1 LIASDLAIIFLMIEK
16 LSHKIKQLLSLSSR
30 KDIFRI
36 LPKNSICA
44 ELGVFK
50 GDFSK
55 QILKYTY
62 PKEVHFID
70 IWWKEFG
77 EYYPDWGEY
86 TNYGKLKTQDAYNDT
101 LKKINNYTNS
111 FIYVGNDVEYLKT
124 FSDRYF
130 DWVYIYSSHEY
141 DHTKDE
147 LEVLNNK
154 IKENGIICGHDWHN
168 DETHIHYGVTK
179 AVVKF
184 CDSYNWKLIY
194 VNKHMQWR

>member
-1 LIASDLAIIFLMIEK
+1 MRLVSDRCRTAANANFYRVETAVGGGANLRVDWSVSAIVKSIFSGRAIREFY
-16 LSHKIKQLLSLSSR
+16 QT
-30 KDIFRI
+30 IFEI
-36 LPKNSICA
+36 VS
-44 ELGVFK
+44 
-50 GDFSK
+50 
-55 QILKYTY
+55 
-62 PKEVHFID
+62 
-70 IWWKEFG
+70 
-77 EYYPDWGEY
+77 
-86 TNYGKLKTQDAYNDT
+86 
-101 LKKINNYTNS
+101 NS